1 MTASPATDHRIAH
14 LVDRERHRRRMT
26 QREVAKAAGIAP
38 NTVIRIERGERVRGS
53 SLSAVLEVLEVNLD
67 ELEEREEQ
75 PSTDASTAADLVKE
89 FVGDGA
95 DSGARLLHIARAIGP
110 YR

>member
-67 ELEEREEQ
+67 ELEEQ
-75 PSTDASTAADLVKE
+75 PSTDASTPADLVKE